1 MRIPRK
7 YRDLGDDEVH
17 LAYQVYLHSI
27 HYAKVLVSDGLGY
40 NDRPFTVPTY
50 LKIPLFSMPIG
61 EGDYVMHVGPDAFE
75 SMTDTPDNRRT
86 LIHEL
91 KHVWS
96 GERGDAAFLAAGL
109 NQIGGDSAY
118 KYDPDHLELSLEL
131 YGEEQQAQIVE
142 DWFGDGMK
150 TYDPKTGKGDLRF
163 YYIQK
168 EIRGQE
174 VDFNWIRPPIR
185 PLEAGYIPS
194 EVLDES
200 RKRVMDS
207 ELLPLLKV
215 RYAANDVAGYGA
227 RARNVEAI
235 FKKFDSFEA
244 NDMLRRLE
252 ARRPDDQVVRYFYEH
267 LSSAERNNLVGI
279 LKGIWPY

>member
-1 MRIPRK
+1 MRFPRK
-7 YRDLGDDEVH
+7 YRNLGDDEVH

-27 HYAKVLVSDGLGY
+27 HYAKVLVSDGLGLG
-40 NDRPFTVPTY
+40 DRPFTMLTY
-50 LKIPLFSMPIG
+50 VKIPGFSMPIG
-61 EGDYVMHVGPDAFE
+61 KGDYVMHVGPDAFE
-75 SMTDTPDNRRT
+75 GLTTIEEHRRT

-109 NQIGGDSAY
+109 NQIAGASAY
-118 KYDPDHLELSLEL
+118 EYDHDHLEPSLEL

-150 TYDPKTGKGDLRF
+150 TYDPATGKGDLRF
-163 YYIQK
+163 YYIK
-168 EIRGQE
+168 TEIRGQE
-174 VDFNWIRPPIR
+174 VDFNWIRPPIK
-185 PLEAGYIPS
+185 PLEAGVIPS
-194 EVLDES
+194 EVLAES

-207 ELLPLLKV
+207 QLLPLLSV

-227 RARNVEAI
+227 RARKVEAI